1 MYGRSMLVRFYGVL
15 KMDMFPPRV
24 LSGVAQPMMFA
35 EHPPLNVADLLVAY
49 LEQLGIDVIFGI
61 PGGAIE
67 PLFNAMARSSRR
79 GGLRLVL
86 ARHETGAA
94 YMADGYSRES
104 RKIGVCCSTSGP
116 GATNLLTGVAS
127 AYDNN
132 IPLLVI
138 TGQPAL
144 PTFGRHPLQESSCTG
159 VNILTMFQACTRF
172 NSLISHPAQ
181 LEPKLV
187 SALQL
192 AMRTPRGPVHLSFPF
207 DVLAAPSGKTAPS
220 YDLHSLLVPP
230 TIVDEYAV
238 RELAGIL
245 LDSRHIVLL
254 IGGACGEAIGPI
266 LHFVAL
272 TGARFVTTP
281 DGKGLVSPYH
291 PQYRGVFGFA
301 GHQLAHT
308 VVRDERVDLLI
319 AIGTGMGEWDSDG
332 WSNSLLNERMV
343 HIEES
348 EDHLARTPMARLHI
362 RGRIMSVFMRLIELI
377 CDYQPLTDPI
387 IEPEVKHGIPRK
399 YESDSVP
406 ILPQRLMHELGVLFP
421 PATRFL
427 ADAGNSVA
435 WAIHCLF
442 PADRRLRERRLS
454 NNRVGNN
461 GRRKT
466 DAGWLRL
473 TNNFAPMGWAIGACV
488 GTAVGDPT
496 IPVVCITGD
505 GSMLMSGQELT
516 VAVAEKLTIIFVVLN
531 DHALGMVKHAQRLR
545 HIEQIGCDLPEVDFA
560 ALARAL
566 GAAAYTIR
574 SAQDLQQLDIAAMCS
589 QRAPTLLDVRIS
601 VDEVPPI
608 LSRMRSLENA
618 PVSVEM
624 ERQKDLVGKS

>member
-1 MYGRSMLVRFYGVL
+1 MDILPPHVL
-15 KMDMFPPRV
+15 AND
-24 LSGVAQPMMFA
+24 AAPMMFSGQ
-35 EHPPLNVADLLVAY
+35 PPLNVADLLLAY
-49 LEQLGIDVIFGI
+49 LEQLGIEVVFGI

-94 YMADGYSRES
+94 YMADGYSRET
-104 RKIGVCCSTSGP
+104 RKIGVCCATSGP

-127 AYDNN
+127 AFDNN

-144 PTFGRHPLQESSCTG
+144 PTFGRHPLQESGCTG

-172 NSLISHPAQ
+172 NSLVSHPAQ

-192 AMRTPRGPVHLSFPF
+192 AMRTPRGPVHLSFPS
-207 DVLAAPSGKTAPS
+207 DVFAAPSGKSAPS
-220 YDLHSLLVPP
+220 YDLHALLVPP

-245 LDSRHIVLL
+245 LQSKCIVLL

-301 GHQLAHT
+301 GHQFAHNI
-308 VVRDERVDLLI
+308 VRDAQVDLII

-332 WSNSLLNERMV
+332 WNNSLLNERMV

-362 RGRIMSVFMRLIELI
+362 RGRIMSVFMRLVELI
-377 CDYQPLTDPI
+377 CDYTPISLPIHESDPN
-387 IEPEVKHGIPRK
+387 KLGAQPRK
-399 YESDSVP
+399 YESDAVP
-406 ILPQRLMHELGVLFP
+406 ILPQRLMHDLGLLFP

-454 NNRVGNN
+454 NTRIGNN

-488 GTAVGDPT
+488 GTAVGDPKV
-496 IPVVCITGD
+496 PVVCITGD

-516 VAVAEKLTIIFVVLN
+516 VAVAEKLTIIFVILN

-545 HIEQIGCDLPEVDFA
+545 HTEQIGCDLPVVDFA
-560 ALARAL
+560 ALARAM
-566 GAAAYTIR
+566 GAAAFTIR
-574 SAQDLQQLDIAAMCS
+574 SAQDLQQLDIEAMCT
-589 QRAPTLLDVRIS
+589 QRAPTLLDILIS
-601 VDEVPPI
+601 PDEVPPI
-608 LSRMRSLENA
+608 LGRMRALGNA
-618 PVSVEM
+618 AGTAGVSIAG
-624 ERQKDLVGKS
+624 DLALK

>member
-1 MYGRSMLVRFYGVL
+1 
-15 KMDMFPPRV
+15 MDILPPHV
-24 LSGVAQPMMFA
+24 LSGAVSPMVFGDQS
-35 EHPPLNVADLLVAY
+35 PLNVADLLIAY
-49 LEQLGIDVIFGI
+49 LEQLGIEVIFGI

-67 PLFNAMARSSRR
+67 PLFDAMARSSRR

-104 RKIGVCCSTSGP
+104 RKIGVCCATSGP

-127 AYDNN
+127 AFDNN

-144 PTFGRHPLQESSCTG
+144 PTFGRHPLQESGCTG

-172 NSLISHPAQ
+172 NSLVSHPAQ

-207 DVLAAPSGKTAPS
+207 DVLAAPSGKNAPS

-238 RELAGIL
+238 RELASIL
-245 LDSRHIVLL
+245 LNSRHIVLL
-254 IGGACGEAIGPI
+254 IGGASGEAIGPI

-301 GHQLAHT
+301 GHHLAHT
-308 VVRDERVDLLI
+308 VVRDARVDLII

-332 WSNSLLNERMV
+332 WNNSLLNERMV

-377 CDYQPLTDPI
+377 CDYQPIAEPLIDPMGELDI
-387 IEPEVKHGIPRK
+387 AHAGPRK
-399 YESDSVP
+399 YESDAVP
-406 ILPQRLMHELGVLFP
+406 ILPQRLMHELGQLFP

-454 NNRVGNN
+454 NTRVGNN

-488 GTAVGDPT
+488 GTSVGDPKV
-496 IPVVCITGD
+496 PVVCITGD

-516 VAVAEKLTIIFVVLN
+516 VAVAEKLTIIFIVLN

-545 HIEQIGCDLPEVDFA
+545 HVEQIGCDLPVVDFA

-566 GAAAYTIR
+566 GAAAFTIR
-574 SAQDLQQLDIAAMCS
+574 SAQDLQQLDIAAMCT
-589 QRAPTLLDVRIS
+589 QRAPTLLDVLVS
-601 VDEVPPI
+601 PDEVPPI
-608 LSRMRSLENA
+608 MARMRALENA
-618 PVSVEM
+618 PITVEM
-624 ERQKDLVGKS
+624 S

>member
-1 MYGRSMLVRFYGVL
+1 
-15 KMDMFPPRV
+15 MDILPPH
-24 LSGVAQPMMFA
+24 LLTPSLADEPYHGPA
-35 EHPPLNVADLLVAY
+35 PLDVADLLVAY
-49 LEQLGIDVIFGI
+49 LEQLGIEVVFGI

-67 PLFNAMARSSRR
+67 PFFNAMARSSRR

-94 YMADGYSRES
+94 FMADGYSRET
-104 RKIGVCCSTSGP
+104 RRIGVCCATSGP

-127 AYDNN
+127 AFDNN

-144 PTFGRHPLQESSCTG
+144 PTFGRHPLQESGCTG
-159 VNILTMFQACTRF
+159 VNILTMFQACTRY
-172 NSLISHPAQ
+172 NSLVSHPAQ

-192 AMRTPRGPVHLSFPF
+192 AMRCPRGPVHLTFPF
-207 DVLAAPSGKTAPS
+207 DVLGAPSGKTAPS

-230 TIVDEYAV
+230 TIVDEFAV
-238 RELAGIL
+238 RELAAIL
-245 LDSRHIVLL
+245 LESRNIVLL

-266 LHFVAL
+266 LHVVAL

-291 PQYRGVFGFA
+291 PQFRGVFGFA
-301 GHQLAHT
+301 GHQLAHST
-308 VVRDERVDLLI
+308 IKDSRVDLII

-332 WSNSLLNERMV
+332 WNNSLLNGRMV

-348 EDHLARTPMARLHI
+348 EDHLARTPMARLHV
-362 RGRIMSVFMRLIELI
+362 RGRIMSVFMRLVELV
-377 CDYQPLTDPI
+377 CDYHPI
-387 IEPEVKHGIPRK
+387 TEPVFEAAASPAHPQLRKFEV
-399 YESDSVP
+399 DSVP
-406 ILPQRLMHELGVLFP
+406 ILPQRLMHELGQLFP
-421 PATRFL
+421 PTTRFL

-442 PADRRLRERRLS
+442 PADRRLRERRTG
-454 NNRVGNN
+454 NNRMGNS

-473 TNNFAPMGWAIGACV
+473 TNNFAPMGWAIGASV
-488 GTAVGDPT
+488 GTAVGDPRL
-496 IPVVCITGD
+496 PVVCITGD

-516 VAVAEKLTIIFVVLN
+516 VAVAEKLTIIYIVLN

-545 HIEQIGCDLPEVDFA
+545 NTERIGCDLPVVDFA

-566 GAAAYTIR
+566 GARAYTIR
-574 SAQDLQQLDIAAMCS
+574 SVQDLQQLDIDSMCN
-589 QRAPTLLDVRIS
+589 QRAPTLLDVLIS
-601 VDEVPPI
+601 ADEVPPI
-608 LSRMRSLENA
+608 LGRMRVLGA
-618 PVSVEM
+618 DTRPV
-624 ERQKDLVGKS
+624 ERALPEVLPHGTR